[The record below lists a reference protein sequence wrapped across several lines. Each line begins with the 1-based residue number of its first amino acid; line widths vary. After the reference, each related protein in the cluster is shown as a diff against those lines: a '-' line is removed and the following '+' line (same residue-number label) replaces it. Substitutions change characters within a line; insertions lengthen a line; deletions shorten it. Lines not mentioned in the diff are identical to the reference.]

1 MLAHLR
7 GGAGQG
13 PTACLRVGAQAGD
26 ALPSV
31 LLDVLDDAGHGA
43 HGLDGVGAHGGLT
56 GEHDGVGAVENG
68 VGAVGGLSPCGPRV
82 LDHGLQD
89 LGGHDDRLGLAAGQL
104 DGAFLH
110 QRDGLQGHFHTEV
123 TTGDHDAVEGG
134 DDVEEVL
141 HRLGLLDLGDD
152 RDAHADLVHDLVDVL
167 DVIGVAHEGQ
177 GDEVSTDLEGPA
189 QVLTVLLAQGRHG
202 DGNAGQVDALVVGDV
217 AGHLDLG
224 DDVGVGDGHDTYRD
238 VAVVDEEPVA
248 GAAVAGK
255 SLEGGGGTL
264 DGAQD
269 VVNGDGELVA
279 LVEHDLLVVYETS
292 QSDLGALEVD
302 EDGDGSAGSGCGL
315 TDAADDLFLVLGATV
330 GAVDARD
337 VHAGVHERLHLLGR
351 VSSGSEGTYDL
362 GSTHGFRIR
371 DTGPCARGGISSVVR
386 LRPSSPTWLP
396 PECQAV
402 PRFGRYE
409 SSWSGRA
416 DSAAAGSAGAASS
429 GESGS
434 AEPSSAELSSA
445 ESSSSAAE
453 PPFLALC
460 PGLSMAS
467 LRGRREERTSPM
479 APTRKMTMEVHT
491 FSRRPRT
498 VSASSMRSI
507 SIHTRPAV

>member
-1 MLAHLR
+1 MLVLKDLIDLGHHLVSVLDLGHLVALHAPGDGELVARLVQRGEGQQRKRGAQTRQAPGGVTGLGEGHQVGDVEVLAHLR

-68 VGAVGGLSPCGPRV
+68 VGAVGGLSPRGPRV

-104 DGAFLH
+104 DGALLH
-110 QRDGLQGHFHTEV
+110 QRDGLQGHLHTEV
-123 TTGDHDAVEGG
+123 ATGHHDAVEGG

-167 DVIGVAHEGQ
+167 DVIGVTHEGQ
-177 GDEVSTDLEGPA
+177 GDEVGTDLEGPA
-189 QVLTVLLAQGRHG
+189 QVLAVLLAEGRHG
-202 DGNAGQVDALVVGDV
+202 DGDAGQVDALVVGDV
-217 AGHLDLG
+217 AGNLDLG
-224 DDVGVGDGHDTYRD
+224 DDVGVGDGHDAHRD

-248 GAAVAGK
+248 GAAVTGK
-255 SLEGGGGTL
+255 SLEGGGGAL

-269 VVNGDGELVA
+269 VVDGDGELVA
-279 LVEHDLLVVYETS
+279 LVEHDLLVVHEPP
-292 QSDLGALEVD
+292 QADLGALEVD
-302 EDGDGSAGSGCGL
+302 EDGDGASGSGCGL
-315 TDAADDLFLVLGATV
+315 TDAADDLLLVLGATV

-351 VSSGSEGTYDL
+351 VGSGSEGTYDL

-371 DTGPCARGGISSVVR
+371 DTGP
-386 LRPSSPTWLP
+386 
-396 PECQAV
+396 
-402 PRFGRYE
+402 
-409 SSWSGRA
+409 
-416 DSAAAGSAGAASS
+416 
-429 GESGS
+429 
-434 AEPSSAELSSA
+434 
-445 ESSSSAAE
+445 
-453 PPFLALC
+453 
-460 PGLSMAS
+460 
-467 LRGRREERTSPM
+467 
-479 APTRKMTMEVHT
+479 
-491 FSRRPRT
+491 
-498 VSASSMRSI
+498 
-507 SIHTRPAV
+507 